1 MADLNS
7 KVSAIDK
14 LIDYAAT
21 GVGAIAGPMLA
32 PWRASREAK
41 ARLASAQIDAEV
53 RRIEAESDAGT
64 SAIIAKAQ
72 AEARQYVLPPDADV
86 RGAVQLTREDIV
98 QRIDYQE
105 RKRLTNIK
113 SAVEDAAE
121 ELGDKEVTD
130 HEPDPDW
137 TARYIDG
144 VQDVSSE
151 DLRKIWAKILAGEVE
166 SPGRTSLR
174 TLETLRNMTKRDAE
188 MFGEVCNFVLFKALY
203 FIVHERRYTQQFDA
217 LQHFKLVHLQDCG
230 LLHFGQSTQN
240 ITDETEQYVYQGLLL
255 QVSRNIGGTAR
266 IPFQVATLTI
276 AGSELYRIVEPES
289 RWDYLRMFAS
299 ILHSKNCR
307 LSYSQIVNWRLDGGF
322 KYVNSF
328 TQIEPGSD
336 DAKEFTP

>member
-1 MADLNS
+1 MPEL
-7 KVSAIDK
+7 KVTIPAMEQLLAYTAS
-14 LIDYAAT
+14 
-21 GVGAIAGPMLA
+21 GVGAVAGPMLL
-32 PWRASREAK
+32 PWKAYWDGK
-41 ARLASAQIDAEV
+41 ARRIAAHTDTDV
-53 RRIEAESDAGT
+53 RLIEAQSEAQRLP
-64 SAIIAKAQ
+64 IIAQAQ
-72 AEARQYVLPPDADV
+72 SDARQYLIAIDADIQG
-86 RGAVQLTREDIV
+86 RAEISGELIA
-98 QRIDYQE
+98 QRIEYQE
-105 RKRLTNIK
+105 RKHLCNIR
-113 SAVEDAAE
+113 SVVENAAE
-121 ELGDKEVTD
+121 ELGDRQVDD

-137 TARYIDG
+137 TARFFDCI
-144 VQDVSSE
+144 QDVSSQ
-151 DLRKIWAKILAGEVE
+151 DMQKIWAKLLAGEVE
-166 SPGRTSLR
+166 NPGRTSLR

-240 ITDETEQYVYQGLLL
+240 ITDETEQYMYQGLLL

-307 LSYSQIVNWRLDGGF
+307 LSYSQIVNWRPDGGF